1 MRIKS
6 IAHHRRP
13 LFVLPILLF
22 PFILGV
28 FGYPSAYAADSS
40 EYQVGGRDVLKITV
54 YEEEDLTKTV
64 RVSGE
69 GKITFPLL
77 GEVKAAG
84 LTVGQIERKLEK
96 LLRDGYLKNP
106 QVLVLVEEY
115 RSQEVYVLG
124 AINKPGAYQLTGQAT
139 LLEMISRAE
148 GVVMQKGAGRA
159 GRTLILL
166 RPIGG
171 GANGHQKVET
181 KTLDLHSLLVRGDLS
196 LNFKVR
202 DKDTIYIPKTDS
214 VFVFGEVKQP
224 GEIQILGKGI
234 TAAEA
239 IAMAGGLTRI
249 ASPRGVKVVRV
260 VNGAEQTINLNLNDI
275 IKRGDKNKDVAL
287 RSGDIVVVPESF
299 F

>member
-1 MRIKS
+1 M
-6 IAHHRRP
+6 
-13 LFVLPILLF
+13 
-22 PFILGV
+22 
-28 FGYPSAYAADSS
+28 
-40 EYQVGGRDVLKITV
+40 KITV

-77 GEVKAAG
+77 GEIKAAG
-84 LTVGQIERKLEK
+84 LTVGQIERKLEE

-106 QVLVLVEEY
+106 QVLVLVEDY

-275 IKRGDKNKDVAL
+275 IKRGDKSKDVAL
-287 RSGDIVVVPESF
+287 QSGDIVVVPESF